1 MSISA
6 DLLSILACPSADHA
20 PLRLETSAAGEHLVC
35 TSCLSRFPISDG
47 IPVLLADE
55 AVPGPRGLGVPAD
68 EASAD
73 EASADE
79 ASADEASATEASATD
94 EAPVGEAPAAQ
105 PPAGSAAP
113 GQQPGDSG

>member
-20 PLRLETSAAGEHLVC
+20 PLRLETTAAGEQLVC

-55 AVPGPRGLGVPAD
+55 ATPGPRGLG
-68 EASAD
+68 
-73 EASADE
+73 
-79 ASADEASATEASATD
+79 
-94 EAPVGEAPAAQ
+94 APAADPDQ
-105 PPAGSAAP
+105 PADPAQPAGD
-113 GQQPGDSG
+113 QPGTTG

>member
-20 PLRLETSAAGEHLVC
+20 PLRLETTADGEQLVC

-55 AVPGPRGLGVPAD
+55 AVPGPRGLGNPAA
-68 EASAD
+68 ES
-73 EASADE
+73 
-79 ASADEASATEASATD
+79 
-94 EAPVGEAPAAQ
+94 APAADSE
-105 PPAGSAAP
+105 PAGDSAPAGEP
-113 GQQPGDSG
+113 SASQHDGATG